1 MNNNI
6 KTGVGLLVPAAA
18 IIAFFFS
25 IFTENYLLGVFLSVS
40 GVLVWFVYAAVMET
54 EMPNATGNI
63 IILFGLLLSFAVFLN
78 YGWERNMFGGVIFN
92 LEGAAGSVVL
102 LFFSVLLGVLFKNK
116 PLFLSAPK
124 TVSTS
129 EKNKEL
135 NSKTGEPYEELNDPT
150 SEEETEGY
158 SQEDYADFYEDYYSD
173 YPFNEDE

>member
-1 MNNNI
+1 
-6 KTGVGLLVPAAA
+6 
-18 IIAFFFS
+18 
-25 IFTENYLLGVFLSVS
+25 
-40 GVLVWFVYAAVMET
+40 
-54 EMPNATGNI
+54 
-63 IILFGLLLSFAVFLN
+63 
-78 YGWERNMFGGVIFN
+78 MFGGVIFN

>member
-25 IFTENYLLGVFLSVS
+25 IFTENYLVGVFLSIS
-40 GVLVWFVYAAVMET
+40 GVLVWFLYAAVMET
-54 EMPNATGNI
+54 EMPNVTGNI

-78 YGWERNMFGGVIFN
+78 YGWERNMFGGVVFN

-124 TVSTS
+124 TISTS
-129 EKNKEL
+129 EKDRGP
-135 NSKTGEPYEELNDPT
+135 NSKAVESYEELNDPT
-150 SEEETEGY
+150 LEEESGSY
-158 SQEDYADFYEDYYSD
+158 SQEDYAAFYEDYYRD
-173 YPFNEDE
+173 YPLDEDE

>member
-25 IFTENYLLGVFLSVS
+25 IFTENYLVGVFLSIS
-40 GVLVWFVYAAVMET
+40 GVLVWFLYAAVMET
-54 EMPNATGNI
+54 EMPNVTGNI

-78 YGWERNMFGGVIFN
+78 YGWERNMFGGVVFN

-116 PLFLSAPK
+116 PLILSAPK
-124 TVSTS
+124 IVSTP
-129 EKNKEL
+129 EKDKGT
-135 NSKTGEPYEELNDPT
+135 NSRDVEPYEKLNDPT
-150 SEEETEGY
+150 LEEEPGGY
-158 SQEDYADFYEDYYSD
+158 SQEDYAEFYENYYTD
-173 YPFNEDE
+173 YPLDEDE